1 VLPRYKIFRQ
11 FDRDASGEMSF
22 EELCAVVRNR
32 FPGVSLG
39 PAQLP
44 DEDLQGLW
52 KRLDVDRSSTVS
64 VQEFM
69 IFMRRHGAAYSMHK
83 LTEYSKAKRGLSER
97 AEPPPVVALD
107 GPGILRVF
115 NALNRALVALFRRR
129 GVHSSIRGN
138 WARIFAEMDADE
150 SGRLHFDEFL
160 ASARAIGVARDQL
173 GDRDLAGLWT
183 HVDADGSGE
192 LTIDEFQQAAYC
204 LQVEPWP
211 DLLAA
216 NNAERLARV
225 IEVMNGAADKWHRAA
240 GNWYKIFRMF
250 DADDSGKM
258 GFEELEHVLRDG
270 FPGLHIPADE
280 LRDDDVRGLWK
291 ALDADRSR
299 EVCVQEFMVFM
310 RRHGSAHSM
319 HRLTD
324 YAKAKRGLLEVER
337 RPEPVR
343 LPVERL
349 RAIAQRLHRALGG
362 FLRRQGVK
370 LSIAEMWTKLFELM
384 DADGS
389 GRLHFAELLDAVRKL
404 GLGEQHLAE
413 RDVLGLWTHA
423 DADASGELSADE
435 FQDAVYRLEV
445 DTWLNLDTVEGEA
458 RLRQIVSVLD
468 AAAEKWHR
476 ASGNWY
482 KIFRM
487 FDADDSGHMQF
498 EELEHVLRDG
508 YPGLGLGEKQV
519 STPHLQGMW
528 RSLDVD
534 RSGQVSVQEFMVF
547 MRRHGAEHS
556 MHRLTAYSMEKRGL
570 TPQATARPKH
580 VELPVDRL
588 HGVCKLIDKALVA
601 DFRRRGVH
609 SSIAG
614 NVKRL
619 FREIDEDGSD
629 RVTLAEL
636 EGAVRIR
643 LRLGEGQVTKE
654 DLLGLWTFVDADKS
668 GALTAE
674 EFQLALYHFE
684 VESWPDYLAPELT
697 AELRRILGVMNAAAE
712 KWHQAGG
719 NWFKIFKR
727 LDTSGDGL
735 MGFEEIEHIIRAIFP
750 GLHITKKELSEEN
763 LRGLWKALDA
773 DRSGAISVQEFM
785 IFMRRH
791 GMHHETIPY
800 IATKQQKDR
809 LASEMSLDR
818 LDIKFGFGLGKLRVL
833 ADKSKALPK
842 RGPDINEWGF
852 CGLLR
857 DTLAID
863 EAALSDDDIHTIW
876 RAIDTDA
883 AGAIAHDVFLRWALD
898 PPPLREPELD
908 NLVGTPRANTPG
920 SRN

>member
-1 VLPRYKIFRQ
+1 
-11 FDRDASGEMSF
+11 
-22 EELCAVVRNR
+22 
-32 FPGVSLG
+32 
-39 PAQLP
+39 
-44 DEDLQGLW
+44 
-52 KRLDVDRSSTVS
+52 
-64 VQEFM
+64 
-69 IFMRRHGAAYSMHK
+69 
-83 LTEYSKAKRGLSER
+83 
-97 AEPPPVVALD
+97 
-107 GPGILRVF
+107 
-115 NALNRALVALFRRR
+115 
-129 GVHSSIRGN
+129 
-138 WARIFAEMDADE
+138 
-150 SGRLHFDEFL
+150 
-160 ASARAIGVARDQL
+160 
-173 GDRDLAGLWT
+173 
-183 HVDADGSGE
+183 
-192 LTIDEFQQAAYC
+192 
-204 LQVEPWP
+204 
-211 DLLAA
+211 
-216 NNAERLARV
+216 
-225 IEVMNGAADKWHRAA
+225 
-240 GNWYKIFRMF
+240 
-250 DADDSGKM
+250 
-258 GFEELEHVLRDG
+258 
-270 FPGLHIPADE
+270 
-280 LRDDDVRGLWK
+280 
-291 ALDADRSR
+291 
-299 EVCVQEFMVFM
+299 
-310 RRHGSAHSM
+310 
-319 HRLTD
+319 
-324 YAKAKRGLLEVER
+324 
-337 RPEPVR
+337 
-343 LPVERL
+343 
-349 RAIAQRLHRALGG
+349 
-362 FLRRQGVK
+362 
-370 LSIAEMWTKLFELM
+370 MWTKLFELM

-389 GRLHFAELLDAVRKL
+389 GRLRFAELLEAVRKL

-445 DTWLNLDTVEGEA
+445 EAWLNLDTVEGEA

-508 YPGLGLGEKQV
+508 YPGFGLGEKQV

-528 RSLDVD
+528 RSLDAD
-534 RSGQVSVQEFMVF
+534 RSGQVSVQEFM
-547 MRRHGAEHS
+547 
-556 MHRLTAYSMEKRGL
+556 
-570 TPQATARPKH
+570 ATARPKH

-643 LRLGEGQVTKE
+643 LRLGEGQ
-654 DLLGLWTFVDADKS
+654 
-668 GALTAE
+668 
-674 EFQLALYHFE
+674 
-684 VESWPDYLAPELT
+684 
-697 AELRRILGVMNAAAE
+697 
-712 KWHQAGG
+712 AGG

-763 LRGLWKALDA
+763 ARGLWKALDA

-809 LASEMSLDR
+809 LAPEMSLDR

-883 AGAIAHDVFLRWALD
+883 AGAIAPPARRDESGGDAASESVELVERAKSAAVLGRDLEADAAAALVETATGYIPPWAWRFRRLALEALGGDPEHVLHRMLLDVLAIFASFVAAGVVVFHATGAGSGDRRWRPGYCLYRFARRPAPRPRGRPTAAAPRRFHQHRLRRWLGAADGRDARAAKVFTILYCVYGNAIVVSALQL
-898 PPPLREPELD
+898 LRA
-908 NLVGTPRANTPG
+908 PRRSASSGARTSPRTAATAC
-920 SRN
+920 SCS

>member
-1 VLPRYKIFRQ
+1 
-11 FDRDASGEMSF
+11 
-22 EELCAVVRNR
+22 
-32 FPGVSLG
+32 
-39 PAQLP
+39 
-44 DEDLQGLW
+44 
-52 KRLDVDRSSTVS
+52 
-64 VQEFM
+64 
-69 IFMRRHGAAYSMHK
+69 
-83 LTEYSKAKRGLSER
+83 
-97 AEPPPVVALD
+97 
-107 GPGILRVF
+107 
-115 NALNRALVALFRRR
+115 
-129 GVHSSIRGN
+129 
-138 WARIFAEMDADE
+138 
-150 SGRLHFDEFL
+150 
-160 ASARAIGVARDQL
+160 
-173 GDRDLAGLWT
+173 
-183 HVDADGSGE
+183 
-192 LTIDEFQQAAYC
+192 
-204 LQVEPWP
+204 
-211 DLLAA
+211 
-216 NNAERLARV
+216 
-225 IEVMNGAADKWHRAA
+225 
-240 GNWYKIFRMF
+240 MF

-280 LRDDDVRGLWK
+280 LRDDDVKGLWK

-337 RPEPVR
+337 RPEPVL

-349 RAIAQRLHRALGG
+349 RAVAQRLHRALGG

-370 LSIAEMWTKLFELM
+370 LSIAEMWTKLFELT

-389 GRLHFAELLDAVRKL
+389 GRLRFAELLEAVRKL

-445 DTWLNLDTVEGEA
+445 EAWLNLDTVEGEA
-458 RLRQIVSVLD
+458 RLRQLVSVLD

-528 RSLDVD
+528 RSLDAD

-818 LDIKFGFGLGKLRVL
+818 LDIKFGFGKLRVRGQVQG
-833 ADKSKALPK
+833 AAEA
-842 RGPDINEWGF
+842 GPDINEWAARRDESGGDAASESVELVERAKSAAVLGRDLEADAAAALVETATGYIPPWAWRF
-852 CGLLR
+852 RRLALEALGATRSTFHQHRLRRWLGAADGRDARAKVFTILYCVYGNAIVVSALQLLR
-857 DTLAID
+857 RA
-863 EAALSDDDIHTIW
+863 AALRELG
-876 RAIDTDA
+876 RADLA
-883 AGAIAHDVFLRWALD
+883 ADSRYGMFLLLTPYFLVSLALSMVVAKLFAGYGEAVDMIIFAASHLLVSSYEALEDGGAAAAEETRWSRGPARAFRALGLDGAVQRCAADLGLIFLAWV
-898 PPPLREPELD
+898 
-908 NLVGTPRANTPG
+908 LVGSLFYKYDTPADPWNDGYAVYYSPKPRVNIGLNLG
-920 SRN
+920 SAPRHPTNAPADGAGKG